1 MNPIVEKLRKLR
13 SEMPWTSSEDA
24 HAQMERNRQIV
35 AQASAPAATPK
46 HGPTAQTHEAG
57 SNLISVKVG

>member
-46 HGPTAQTHEAG
+46 RRSSKRGQPNAA
-57 SNLISVKVG
+57 